1 MAVDMSDSILRHA
14 DILAPGEM
22 AHLARAGLATAR
34 PRGLHGHDFHELL
47 WVQNGRVRHH
57 GPGGATDLAE
67 GHVLFIRPGDRHALQ
82 GRGAEAMVV
91 SVTLHPGLVDGIGA
105 RHPRL
110 HGGMFWSDAAEPAR
124 ATRDPRQLAELNAAA
139 LRLERGARDALAVE
153 AFLVPFCASLV
164 TDAVEMP
171 ADAPAWLAPAC
182 AAAADPRVFRDG
194 AAGFVR
200 VAGCTHAHVSRTMRR
215 YLGQSPS
222 DYVNARRMDFA
233 ARRLAGSTDSLAEI
247 AADCGIPNL
256 SHFHKLFRAHHGT
269 TPQRWRRTHQT
280 DVVQPD

>member
-1 MAVDMSDSILRHA
+1 MSDSVLRHA

-22 AHLARAGLATAR
+22 AHLARAGLGTAR

-57 GPGGATDLAE
+57 GPDDIADLSE
-67 GHVLFIRPGDRHALQ
+67 GQVLFIRPGDRHALQ
-82 GRGAEAMVV
+82 GRGEGAMVV
-91 SVTLHPGLVDGIGA
+91 SVTLHPDLVAGLGA

-110 HGGMFWSDAAEPAR
+110 RGRLFWAEGPAPVRVARDA
-124 ATRDPRQLAELNAAA
+124 RQLADLNAAA
-139 LRLERGARDALAVE
+139 LRLERGTRDALGAE
-153 AFLVPFCASLV
+153 AFLVPFCATLAEE
-164 TDAVEMP
+164 AVALP
-171 ADAPAWLAPAC
+171 AGAPAWLAVAC
-182 AAAADPRVFRDG
+182 AAAADPRVFREG
-194 AAGFVR
+194 AAGFAR
-200 VAGCTHAHVSRTMRR
+200 VAGRAHAHVSRTVRR
-215 YLGQSPS
+215 HLGQSPS
-222 DYVNARRMDFA
+222 DYVNARRMEFA

-269 TPQRWRRTHQT
+269 TPQRWRRIHQA